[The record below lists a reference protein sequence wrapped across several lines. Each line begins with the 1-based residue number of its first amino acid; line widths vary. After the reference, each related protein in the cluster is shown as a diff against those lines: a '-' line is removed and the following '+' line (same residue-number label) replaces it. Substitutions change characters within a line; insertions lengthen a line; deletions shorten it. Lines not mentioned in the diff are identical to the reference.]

1 MVIDFPLSTQV
12 PSIIQAQVPMAE
24 TTNQFDPL
32 KGLT

>member
-1 MVIDFPLSTQV
+1 MEEVFLSSSTQAEQ
-12 PSIIQAQVPMAE
+12 PPPE